1 MRLFT
6 LALSLILFA
15 STSSFAQWLD
25 NSNKFNDSLHMPV
38 SVATGNQQRTI
49 VVKSEDGGYF
59 LVWEDERTNAN
70 RTDIYAQKF
79 DKDGKRLWAVD
90 GVPVASS
97 ANEEFFRDLQNFDW
111 RKYSLAAPDGS
122 GGLYVCWNYLVLSG
136 NSNSNGVAAQHLH

>member
-1 MRLFT
+1 MRFFT
-6 LALSLILFA
+6 LALSLVLFA
-15 STSSFAQWLD
+15 SSSSFAQWLD

-38 SVATGNQQRTI
+38 CTAANNQERTI

-59 LVWEDERTNAN
+59 LVWEDQRTNAN

-97 ANEEFFRDLQNFDW
+97 ANEEFFHDAQNFDW
-111 RKYSLAAPDGS
+111 RKYSLAA
-122 GGLYVCWNYLVLSG
+122 
-136 NSNSNGVAAQHLH
+136 Q